1 MGAPKAEIPDNQRE
15 FRLQTI
21 HHSLM
26 PTIYDNRLIGDIHAD
41 FESQKIHLDSIL
53 PKIRMKSLTQ
63 PADII
68 QWAQFT
74 FLDIHSTPTNTTIPI
89 ETLSETQKTISSML
103 LERRILL
110 SKGCLWDRGRVSMRH
125 FLWRHGRADLDF
137 CFSISLSEAL
147 QTDFSLGRRVS
158 RSAHKEPLS
167 LIYIYYYHDK
177 FCSSRHFAFL
187 RKCAFG
193 AIKSVSITRM
203 SSAKSQD
210 IVRKGLKLMLQ
221 HFFK

>member
-1 MGAPKAEIPDNQRE
+1 M
-15 FRLQTI
+15 

-53 PKIRMKSLTQ
+53 PKIRMKSRTQ

-89 ETLSETQKTISSML
+89 ETLSEMQKTISSML
-103 LERRILL
+103 LERR
-110 SKGCLWDRGRVSMRH
+110 SCCQKGCVWPRGRVSMRH

-137 CFSISLSEAL
+137 CFSIFLSEAL
-147 QTDFSLGRRVS
+147 QTDLSLGRRVDRS
-158 RSAHKEPLS
+158 RLS
-167 LIYIYYYHDK
+167 
-177 FCSSRHFAFL
+177 
-187 RKCAFG
+187 
-193 AIKSVSITRM
+193 KS
-203 SSAKSQD
+203 
-210 IVRKGLKLMLQ
+210 LCHLY
-221 HFFK
+221 